1 MGKIVLVKKHFLCGF
16 LVCGISVVEISY
28 IMLEVVG
35 CGSEFF
41 ALQMCKKK
49 KKNTPS
55 VSIVWCKTNQVLQY
69 LTLYP
74 NTSQNTF
81 EVL

>member
-41 ALQMCKKK
+41 SLQMCKKLFGLK
-49 KKNTPS
+49 PIKSCNILH
-55 VSIVWCKTNQVLQY
+55 SIQTQVKTHLKFGEPRFMVK
-69 LTLYP
+69 
-74 NTSQNTF
+74 
-81 EVL
+81 

>member
-1 MGKIVLVKKHFLCGF
+1 
-16 LVCGISVVEISY
+16 
-28 IMLEVVG
+28 MLEVVG

>member
-49 KKNTPS
+49 KKKKILHQFQLFGVKPIKSCN
-55 VSIVWCKTNQVLQY
+55 I
-69 LTLYP
+69 
-74 NTSQNTF
+74 
-81 EVL
+81 

>member
-49 KKNTPS
+49 
-55 VSIVWCKTNQVLQY
+55 
-69 LTLYP
+69 
-74 NTSQNTF
+74 
-81 EVL
+81 

>member
-41 ALQMCKKK
+41 ALQMCEKKK
-49 KKNTPS
+49 KLHQFQLFGVKPIKSCN
-55 VSIVWCKTNQVLQY
+55 I
-69 LTLYP
+69 
-74 NTSQNTF
+74 
-81 EVL
+81 

>member
-16 LVCGISVVEISY
+16 LVCGISVVEMSY

-49 KKNTPS
+49 ILHQFQLFGVKPIKSCN
-55 VSIVWCKTNQVLQY
+55 I
-69 LTLYP
+69 
-74 NTSQNTF
+74 
-81 EVL
+81 